1 MGVDTS
7 HKSSRG
13 FQFLLYTFLGPTPA
27 IVTPGAGVMPADSTT
42 DYFRAGAWL
51 GYIVRLARR

>member
-7 HKSSRG
+7 HKSGRG

-51 GYIVRLARR
+51 GYVVRLARR